1 MPADRSSSVSR
12 RSFLRIATA
21 AAAVPIMTEAHLA
34 WAYSTGAQSASSGL
48 RTARRFHGGI
58 RPVPPDAI
66 LINANENPLGPCKLA
81 CEACSNITPNGG
93 RYDFEQTINSGNLC
107 LTHYRFLLD
116 PRWSS
121 TKSSPSVCAWHVSL
135 VNWTRFENGRLTGS
149 SLSLINAD

>member
-1 MPADRSSSVSR
+1 MRATLIVSVSASTTVRVTKTSIHVLIVVYSSSH
-12 RSFLRIATA
+12 
-21 AAAVPIMTEAHLA
+21 P
-34 WAYSTGAQSASSGL
+34 
-48 RTARRFHGGI
+48 
-58 RPVPPDAI
+58 
-66 LINANENPLGPCKLA
+66 
-81 CEACSNITPNGG
+81 
-93 RYDFEQTINSGNLC
+93 YDFEQTINSGNLC